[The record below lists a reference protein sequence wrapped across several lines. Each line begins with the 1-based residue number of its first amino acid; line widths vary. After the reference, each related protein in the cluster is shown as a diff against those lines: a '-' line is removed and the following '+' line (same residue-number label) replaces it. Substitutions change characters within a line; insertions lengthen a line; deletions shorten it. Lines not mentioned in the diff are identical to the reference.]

1 MKRRK
6 NEKQENYLSFIIN
19 YHIILLIPM
28 LIVAFSTFFVV
39 KKHNLERVMTEVA
52 LKTESQCKYWNQE
65 MSVILLHYD
74 DCRYSKIY
82 SPESYGLGFPGTYL
96 DIIQD
101 LRDKEGVLPF
111 VDKLYFYNM
120 DEEKIFSSEGTYED
134 EFFFSGRCRMDERIL
149 DEARSAAWLRERR
162 LFIRGRGTG
171 L

>member
-1 MKRRK
+1 
-6 NEKQENYLSFIIN
+6 
-19 YHIILLIPM
+19 M

-120 DEEKIFSSEGTYED
+120 DEEKIFSSEEPMRMN
-134 EFFFSGRCRMDERIL
+134 FSFRADAGWTKGFWKKQRN
-149 DEARSAAWLRERR
+149 AAWLRERR

>member
-1 MKRRK
+1 MIKGEKGKIDMKRRK
-6 NEKQENYLSFIIN
+6 NEKQGNYLSFIIN

-111 VDKLYFYNM
+111 VDKLYF
-120 DEEKIFSSEGTYED
+120 
-134 EFFFSGRCRMDERIL
+134 L
-149 DEARSAAWLRERR
+149 
-162 LFIRGRGTG
+162 
-171 L
+171 